1 MAAALLALQFALSPA
16 DAAVVTWD
24 NSGTTFSSGS
34 SWVGD
39 SAPPS
44 SVTGDPTAAFGNVGA
59 GNNNVN
65 VSADRSVGGIA
76 FDSGANAYTF
86 TNFALTV
93 GATNTAGGAT
103 GIVNNSTAVQTFS
116 NKVLNSGSSPLWT
129 SVSGGSLIFNGGIDL
144 TTSGSGA
151 GRTLTLGGAGTIT
164 VGSVIANGGTA
175 TAGAITVTSTGNTT
189 LSGDNTYDGL
199 TIVNAGAGTLTLSG
213 NNSGA
218 AGGVQ
223 VRTGTLNINNANA
236 LGSGTLELRSAA
248 IINNTTGAALT
259 NAGNNA
265 ITWGENTNSPGFTFG
280 TASSTAT
287 NNLNLGSGTVTAATD
302 RNMTILGTGVT
313 LTMGNLD
320 VTSTAT
326 SSDVALTATGAGNS
340 LVFSN
345 FNLRTAALA
354 VATNSIKGSAN
365 WTFNGTIADGNAFA
379 NVVKV
384 DSTGI
389 TTFNGSNS
397 MTGLLRVL
405 SGATLK
411 LGHVFALGAT
421 NGATTVESGGTLDL
435 NGQAIGAEAV
445 SLSGTGV
452 GSNGA
457 LYNGT
462 ASSSSLTGA
471 VTLAANS
478 TIKTVAGGSMALS
491 GALDLNASSA
501 VTRTLTIDGAG
512 TTTLNGNISNSFA
525 GSTGAISAAG
535 TGRTILSGSNS
546 YSGATTVNTNAIL
559 VASSSAALGATNT
572 GTTVNDG
579 GTLALQGGVTITNES
594 VSITGQGAGGGGALR
609 NLSGINTY
617 GGGIT
622 FNTGTNR
629 INSDAGTLTLTALA
643 TNLSSARQLVVGGAG
658 NVVLAAALS
667 GTSTNGTVTK
677 EGAGTLTLAN
687 NNTYAGNT
695 FVNGGTLLYGTN
707 DALGAV
713 AVTVDSGTM
722 DIGAFSDTVGAIIV
736 TNGGSI
742 LGSGG
747 TLTGTSYSVASSTIT
762 ANLAGSGGLT
772 VNGTSS
778 TAVLSGSNSYSGA
791 TQFGSV
797 TNQTLRATT
806 TNSLSANS
814 TLEGSSSSAN
824 TPTVDLAAGG
834 HTMKNYV
841 GGNMIFLATNGAAT
855 LTFTNTGASNTIVG
869 GSRTLTTT
877 NVNLLFAGDL
887 DISATGADKTM
898 TFAGNGNVTV
908 SGAIT
913 VTNTS
918 FAATLRQNSSG
929 TVILNGANTYN
940 GGTSIGAGVLQIG
953 NGGATGT
960 LGGGVVTNNATLAFN
975 RTGTLAVTN
984 AIGGTGAVTK
994 SGAGTVTLSG
1004 SNNYAGAT
1012 TISNGTIELAG
1023 ASGASAGSTTSV
1035 SIASGAKLLLSQSGQ
1050 VNDAATVSLSGGTI
1064 ERGSGVTETFGNL
1077 TLTANSFLD
1086 YGTGAI
1092 GTLTFG
1098 TYSPTLKLSVN
1109 NFLIGNVLRFT
1120 TDLSGSINNT
1130 SLFAFDNGFV
1140 SDWATTTPGFFTI
1153 TAIPETSTVV
1163 AACGLL
1169 ALCLWPL
1176 RRHCAAAAKG
1186 FLADA

>member
-1 MAAALLALQFALSPA
+1 LGA
-16 DAAVVTWD
+16 T
-24 NSGTTFSSGS
+24 NSGTTISSG
-34 SWVGD
+34 
-39 SAPPS
+39 
-44 SVTGDPTAAFGNVGA
+44 GA
-59 GNNNVN
+59 
-65 VSADRSVGGIA
+65 
-76 FDSGANAYTF
+76 
-86 TNFALTV
+86 
-93 GATNTAGGAT
+93 
-103 GIVNNSTAVQTFS
+103 
-116 NKVLNSGSSPLWT
+116 
-129 SVSGGSLIFNGGIDL
+129 
-144 TTSGSGA
+144 
-151 GRTLTLGGAGTIT
+151 
-164 VGSVIANGGTA
+164 
-175 TAGAITVTSTGNTT
+175 
-189 LSGDNTYDGL
+189 
-199 TIVNAGAGTLTLSG
+199 
-213 NNSGA
+213 
-218 AGGVQ
+218 
-223 VRTGTLNINNANA
+223 
-236 LGSGTLELRSAA
+236 
-248 IINNTTGAALT
+248 
-259 NAGNNA
+259 
-265 ITWGENTNSPGFTFG
+265 
-280 TASSTAT
+280 
-287 NNLNLGSGTVTAATD
+287 
-302 RNMTILGTGVT
+302 
-313 LTMGNLD
+313 
-320 VTSTAT
+320 
-326 SSDVALTATGAGNS
+326 
-340 LVFSN
+340 
-345 FNLRTAALA
+345 
-354 VATNSIKGSAN
+354 
-365 WTFNGTIADGNAFA
+365 
-379 NVVKV
+379 
-384 DSTGI
+384 
-389 TTFNGSNS
+389 
-397 MTGLLRVL
+397 
-405 SGATLK
+405 
-411 LGHVFALGAT
+411 
-421 NGATTVESGGTLDL
+421 LDL
-435 NGQAIGAEAV
+435 NGQAIGAEALTISGTGV
-445 SLSGTGV
+445 SSSGAIFNSSASAASWSGNIAPSDNSTIKATNGSITLSGGININNNAASSRTLTLDGTGGLILSGNISNSFAGSTGNIAIAATASNVTLSGSNSYSGTTTLNGGGAMNINSAYAISTNTFDIGTASFLNNTSGGAITNLGNNNITLANSLTFGTSGSTAVNSLDLGTGTVTAASSRTLTIAGTGVTLGLGTLDSTSTAAGGRTFTASGAGNTLSLAGWKISSGSLSNTVATLAGTANWTITGAIVNGNAFTNGVQIDATGLTTFGGNNTYDGATIISSGATLKLANAGALGSTNGATTVSSGGSLDLSGQAIGAEAVTMSGTGV
-452 GSNGA
+452 GGNGA

-462 ASSSSLTGA
+462 ASTSSLAGA

-478 TIKTVAGGSMALS
+478 AIKTVAGGSMALS

-501 VTRTLTIDGAG
+501 GTRTLTIDGAG
-512 TTTLNGNISNSFA
+512 TTTLSGNISNSFA

-559 VASSSAALGATNT
+559 VAANSSALGTTNT

-609 NLSGINTY
+609 NLSGTNTY

-622 FNTGTNR
+622 FNAGANR

-643 TNLSSARQLVVGGAG
+643 NGLTSGRQLVVGGAG
-658 NVVLAAALS
+658 NVVLAASLGGS
-667 GTSTNGTVTK
+667 SSLGTVTK
-677 EGAGTLTLAN
+677 EGVGTLTLGN
-687 NNTYAGNT
+687 TNTYAGNT

-707 DALGAV
+707 DALGTV

-747 TLTGTSYSVASSTIT
+747 TLTGTSYSVASSTIS

-772 VNGTSS
+772 VNGVGS
-778 TAVLSGSNSYSGA
+778 TAVLSGSNTYTG
-791 TQFGSV
+791 TTTLGT
-797 TNQTLRATT
+797 TNGQTLRATT

-814 TLEGSSSSAN
+814 TLEGSSSSPN

-887 DISATGADKTM
+887 DISATSADKTM

-929 TVILNGANTYN
+929 TTILNGANTYN

-1023 ASGASAGSTTSV
+1023 ASGASAGSTASV

-1077 TLTANSFLD
+1077 TLTASSFLD
-1086 YGTGAI
+1086 YGTGAASS
-1092 GTLTFG
+1092 LNFG
-1098 TYSPTLKLSVN
+1098 TYTGGGFKLDVN
-1109 NFLIGNVLRFT
+1109 NFLIGNVLTFK
-1120 TDLSGSINNT
+1120 TDLTSTINNT
-1130 SLFAFDNGFV
+1130 SLFAFDNGFT
-1140 SDWATTTPGFFTI
+1140 SSWNSGASTFTI
-1153 TAIPETSTVV
+1153 TAIPEPSTVV
-1163 AACGLL
+1163 AACGLV

-1176 RRHCAAAAKG
+1176 RRRCAAAAKSL
-1186 FLADA
+1186 LAVA